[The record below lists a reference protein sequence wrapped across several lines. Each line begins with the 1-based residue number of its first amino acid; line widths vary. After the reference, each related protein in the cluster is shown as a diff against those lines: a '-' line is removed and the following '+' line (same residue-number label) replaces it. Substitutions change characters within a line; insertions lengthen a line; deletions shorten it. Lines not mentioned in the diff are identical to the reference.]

1 MVWQKTKDF
10 VKDDFLESKYKSEEI
25 YIVQKILIKNKKFS
39 YITVKKVFGECAFQ
53 SLME

>member
-25 YIVQKILIKNKKFS
+25 YIVQKILIKKFS